1 MYARKVQ
8 NRGRKSRV
16 CLLKTQLET
25 QHDHVNGGGATDI
38 SFDDVNHLCLNFDAL
53 SFQLVASG
61 GMGFVTSMKGR
72 TQAA

>member
-8 NRGRKSRV
+8 NRGHKSRV
-16 CLLKTQLET
+16 CSLKTQLET
-25 QHDHVNGGGATDI
+25 QHDHVSGGPTDI
-38 SFDDVNHLCLNFDAL
+38 SFDDVNHFCLNFDSL

-61 GMGFVTSMKGR
+61 GLGFVTSMKGR

>member
-8 NRGRKSRV
+8 NRDHKSRV
-16 CLLKTQLET
+16 CSLKTQLET
-25 QHDHVNGGGATDI
+25 QHDHMSGGGATDI
-38 SFDDVNHLCLNFDAL
+38 SFDDVNHFCLNFESL

-61 GMGFVTSMKGR
+61 GLGLVTSMKGR